1 MLTARAR
8 ARARAIRLLPEGH
21 NDEHARARV
30 HSFPRARLPKPAAFG
45 GRGLSQLEEELW
57 KSAAA
62 LSSEN

>member
-45 GRGLSQLEEELW
+45 GRGLSQLEEEL
-57 KSAAA
+57 
-62 LSSEN
+62 